1 MGRDHAELPD
11 DFQERAA
18 AIEENHMAHPVKEE
32 LRGESGDLVK
42 DKAYR

>member
-18 AIEENHMAHPVKEE
+18 AIEENHMANPVKEE
-32 LRGESGDLVK
+32 LRGDFVTGKEQGL
-42 DKAYR
+42 